1 MDVMSY
7 YSNGEIMKAKDIDI
21 SLAEDLK
28 IKSRSIIV
36 DSTKIYNLIV
46 ITVTVS
52 NIIALEYTKDIFD
65 MTYSDL

>member
-1 MDVMSY
+1 
-7 YSNGEIMKAKDIDI
+7 MKAKDIDI

-52 NIIALEYTKDIFD
+52 NIIAVEYTKDIFD